1 MKKKGKRGIIKQDEA
16 QRIYQAL
23 FKTSIP
29 SDVRERYNKGVRILF
44 SGLSQREEQALA
56 DSLRKVSDI
65 EALEMA
71 ARRRY
76 KMHPLV
82 SRFQL
87 MVHLAESIP
96 ANQDIF
102 INFTDRRIRSYFSLL
117 LGGARTLYKWVKG
130 FFLLRR
136 AGNV

>member
-29 SDVRERYNKGVRILF
+29 SDIRERYNRGVRTLF
-44 SGLSQREEQALA
+44 SGLSQKEEQDLA
-56 DSLRKVSDI
+56 DSLGKVSDL

-71 ARRRY
+71 ARRRN
-76 KMHPLV
+76 KGHPLV
-82 SRFQL
+82 SRFRL

-96 ANQDIF
+96 ANQDVF

-117 LGGARTLYKWVKG
+117 LGGVRTLYKWVKG